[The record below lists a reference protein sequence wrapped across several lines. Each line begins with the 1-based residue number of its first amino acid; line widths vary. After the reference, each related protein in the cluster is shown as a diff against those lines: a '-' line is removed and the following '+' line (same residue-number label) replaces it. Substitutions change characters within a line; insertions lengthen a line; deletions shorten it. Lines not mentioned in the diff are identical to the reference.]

1 MFSGSLHRRRRQ
13 ERKCGAWLLCALLLI
28 LCVNARLA
36 SYQVNHR
43 VLSLATTQSFVE
55 SSETARKLPK
65 AAPPLFWESVAIA
78 AFVVATRHAKEVAAS
93 SPKAFPFN
101 GSDPERYLRPPP
113 VH

>member
-1 MFSGSLHRRRRQ
+1 MFSSSLHRRRRQ

-43 VLSLATTQSFVE
+43 VLRLATTQSFVD